1 MTNEKKAMI
10 GSIVSIILII
20 ISFLIRPIGEFFIKL
35 VLGTF
40 ALGIAV
46 LLISITYNA
55 IYQGILG
62 LLEMIEEHK
71 RDKRDI

>member
-20 ISFLIRPIGEFFIKL
+20 ISFLIRPIGEFFLKL

-40 ALGIAV
+40 ALVIAI

-71 RDKRDI
+71 RDK